1 MKVTAEVTIGNGTYE
16 DWLEFFRSYESE
28 RNQFVS
34 NEVIQKESTNSAVVT
49 FDIVNLEGLTK
60 LSSREDILETEKQMQ
75 ITTAIK

>member
-16 DWLEFFRSYESE
+16 DWLEFFKSYESE

-34 NEVIQKESTNSAVVT
+34 NEVVQKESTNSAVVT

-60 LSSREDILETEKQMQ
+60 LSSRDDILEKEKQMQ

>member
-16 DWLEFFRSYESE
+16 DWLEFFKGYESE

-60 LSSREDILETEKQMQ
+60 LSSRDDILETEKQMQ

>member
-16 DWLEFFRSYESE
+16 DWFEFFKSYEPE

-34 NEVIQKESTNSAVVT
+34 NELIKKVSDNSALVT
-49 FDIVNLEGLTK
+49 FDIVNLDGLTK
-60 LSSREDILETEKQMQ
+60 LSSREDIIETEQRMQ

>member
-16 DWLEFFRSYESE
+16 DWLEFFKSYESE

-34 NEVIQKESTNSAVVT
+34 NEVIQKESINSAVVT

-60 LSSREDILETEKQMQ
+60 LSSRDDILETEKQMQ

>member
-16 DWLEFFRSYESE
+16 GWLEFFNSYKSE

-34 NEVIQKESTNSAVVT
+34 NEVIEKVSANSAVVT

-60 LSSREDILETEKQMQ
+60 LSSREDIIETEKRMQ

>member
-1 MKVTAEVTIGNGTYE
+1 MKVTAEVAIGNGTYE

-60 LSSREDILETEKQMQ
+60 LSSRDDILETEKQMQ

>member
-16 DWLEFFRSYESE
+16 DWLKFFNSYESE
-28 RNQFVS
+28 RKQFVS
-34 NEVIQKESTNSAVVT
+34 NEVIEKVSANSAVVT

-60 LSSREDILETEKQMQ
+60 LSSRNDIIEKEKQMQ

>member
-60 LSSREDILETEKQMQ
+60 LSSRDDILEKEKQMQ

>member
-16 DWLEFFRSYESE
+16 DWLEFFKSYEPE
-28 RNQFVS
+28 RNKFVS

-60 LSSREDILETEKQMQ
+60 LSSRDDILETEKQMQ
-75 ITTAIK
+75 ITTEIK

>member
-60 LSSREDILETEKQMQ
+60 LSSRDDILEIEKQMQ
-75 ITTAIK
+75 ITTALK

>member
-16 DWLEFFRSYESE
+16 DWLEFFKSYESE

-60 LSSREDILETEKQMQ
+60 LSSRDDILETEKQMQ

>member
-34 NEVIQKESTNSAVVT
+34 NEVIQKESINSAVVT

-60 LSSREDILETEKQMQ
+60 LSSRDDILETEKQMQ

>member
-16 DWLEFFRSYESE
+16 DWLEFFTSYESE

-34 NEVIQKESTNSAVVT
+34 NEVIEKVSANCAVVT

-60 LSSREDILETEKQMQ
+60 LSSRDDILEKEKQMQ

>member
-60 LSSREDILETEKQMQ
+60 LSSRDDILETEKQMQ

>member
-16 DWLEFFRSYESE
+16 DWLEFFKSYESE
-28 RNQFVS
+28 RNKFVS

-60 LSSREDILETEKQMQ
+60 LSSRDDIIETEKRMQ

>member
-60 LSSREDILETEKQMQ
+60 LSSRDDILETEKQMQ
-75 ITTAIK
+75 ITTALK

>member
-16 DWLEFFRSYESE
+16 DWLEFFKSYESE

-60 LSSREDILETEKQMQ
+60 LSSRDDIIETERRMQ

>member
-16 DWLEFFRSYESE
+16 DWLKFFKSYESE
-28 RNQFVS
+28 RNKFVS

-60 LSSREDILETEKQMQ
+60 LSSRDDILETEKQMQ
-75 ITTAIK
+75 ITTEIK

>member
-16 DWLEFFRSYESE
+16 DWLEFFKSYESE
-28 RNQFVS
+28 RNKFVS

-60 LSSREDILETEKQMQ
+60 LSSRNDILETEKQMQ
-75 ITTAIK
+75 ITTEIK

>member
-1 MKVTAEVTIGNGTYE
+1 MKVTAEVTIGNGTFE
-16 DWLEFFRSYESE
+16 DWLEFFKSYESE

-34 NEVIQKESTNSAVVT
+34 NEVVQKESTNSAVVT

-60 LSSREDILETEKQMQ
+60 LSSRDDILEKEKQMQ

>member
-16 DWLEFFRSYESE
+16 DWLEFFKGYESE

-60 LSSREDILETEKQMQ
+60 LSSRGDILEKEKQMQ

>member
-16 DWLEFFRSYESE
+16 DWLEFFKSYESE
-28 RNQFVS
+28 RNKFVS

-60 LSSREDILETEKQMQ
+60 LSSRDDILETENKMQ
-75 ITTAIK
+75 ITTEIK

>member
-16 DWLEFFRSYESE
+16 DWLEFFKSYESE
-28 RNQFVS
+28 RNKFVS

-60 LSSREDILETEKQMQ
+60 LSSRDDILETEKQMQ
-75 ITTAIK
+75 ITTEIK

>member
-16 DWLEFFRSYESE
+16 DWLEFFKSYESE
-28 RNQFVS
+28 RNKFVS

-60 LSSREDILETEKQMQ
+60 LSSRNDIIEKEKQMK

>member
-16 DWLEFFRSYESE
+16 DWLEFFKSYETE

-60 LSSREDILETEKQMQ
+60 LSSRDDILETEKQMQ
-75 ITTAIK
+75 ITTALK